1 MPFQPTYDV
10 PPLRHAYTMKT
21 DPPKVGVLML
31 HGFMGSPL
39 SSRAMNTYL
48 HERGLTIHC
57 PLLPG
62 HGHWPDKF
70 HKIPYKLW
78 LAEAEEGL
86 ANLQPM
92 VDEIFIMGHSMGV
105 ALTAHLLAQN
115 PEKVKGIV
123 MIAPIYDVP
132 DPRIRW
138 LKVLRYIVPWLPTQ
152 KIKKMRKVSHERVL
166 DFYPDFDF
174 DAPGADKLVAKIARL
189 PSSGVD
195 EMRKTLDYARGLW
208 GQVKVPAL
216 LLQGGRDIAISAR
229 SGEIICEALASTDKT
244 LKIYPEAGHELMR
257 PASPFH
263 QEVWEQVFE
272 FISTRSD
279 YL

>member
-1 MPFQPTYDV
+1 
-10 PPLRHAYTMKT
+10 MKST
-21 DPPKVGVLML
+21 SSKIGVLML

-70 HKIPYKLW
+70 HKVPHKLW

-86 ANLQPM
+86 ATLQPM
-92 VDEIFIMGHSMGV
+92 VDEIFIMGHSMGA
-105 ALTAHLLAQN
+105 ALAAHLLAKN
-115 PEKVKGIV
+115 PEKVKGVI

-138 LKVLRYIVPWLPTQ
+138 VKVLRYFVPWLPTH
-152 KIKKMRKVSHERVL
+152 KISKMKKVSLERVV

-174 DAPGADKLVAKIARL
+174 DAPDADKIIAQVARM
-189 PSSGVD
+189 PTSGVD

-208 GQVKVPAL
+208 GRVKMPAL
-216 LLQGGRDIAISAR
+216 LLQGGRDIAISHH
-229 SGEIICEALASTDKT
+229 SGENICEALGSTDKT

-257 PASPFH
+257 PASSFH
-263 QEVWEQVFE
+263 MDIWNDVYD
-272 FISTRSD
+272 FISAKSS